1 MSHNQSGKVLRNM
14 ILQDY
19 LKSVEFIKVAEA
31 FKKMYPDDIH
41 MLSFLKCHYDI
52 LCHTEPIY
60 DENANSQECRISLYY
75 DEIINKTYLSA
86 YPLEG
91 DKWSASLCKEVII
104 EPEVIATKEEI
115 VACCLWHTSFYGYTE
130 EQLVETAKDFSVY
143 RDKTEL
149 EISQFELDN
158 SLAELKRIGC
168 ETISLPS
175 YESVKG
181 IVKRRANRTYAN
193 WKRKHINKRVRNRL
207 FRKEFLKTA
216 YYQYLNS
223 IARFIIDIWT
233 PDAENL
239 TLEEICKIS
248 GSKRFAS
255 YSYNSYSYGK
265 CDGFDYLKELIFN
278 FNGFDKD
285 YIFSNVTICLI
296 KPFNNLNLSALEK
309 DLCQAIYSLCPHGI
323 NKTVVKSN
331 AILGEETKIIVGF
344 YDLR

>member
-1 MSHNQSGKVLRNM
+1 M

-19 LKSVEFIKVAEA
+19 LKSVEFIKVAGA
-31 FKKMYPDDIH
+31 FKKMYPDDFH
-41 MLSFLKCHYDI
+41 MLPYLKCHYDI
-52 LCHTEPIY
+52 LCHIEPQY
-60 DENANSQECRISLYY
+60 DENANSQECRISLYN
-75 DEIINKTYLSA
+75 DKIVNKTYLSA

-91 DKWSASLCKEVII
+91 DKWSASLCKEMII
-104 EPEVIATKEEI
+104 EPEVNATKEEI
-115 VACCLWHTSFYGYTE
+115 VACCLWHTSFYGYTD
-130 EQLVETAKDFSVY
+130 EQLAETAKDFSVY

-158 SLAELKRIGC
+158 SLAELKRIGY
-168 ETISLPS
+168 ENISLPS
-175 YESVKG
+175 YEAVKR
-181 IVKRRANRTYAN
+181 IVKRRTNHTYKN
-193 WKRKHINKRVRNRL
+193 WKRKHINKRVRNHL
-207 FRKEFLKTA
+207 FRKEFLKIS

-239 TLEEICKIS
+239 TLEKICKIS

-265 CDGFDYLKELIFN
+265 CDSSDYLKELIFN

-296 KPFNNLNLSALEK
+296 KPINNPNLSDKEK
-309 DLCQAIYSLCPHGI
+309 DLCQAIYSLCPYGT
-323 NKTVVKSN
+323 NKTVVKSDIN
-331 AILGEETKIIVGF
+331 LGVETKILVGF
-344 YDLR
+344 YD

>member
-1 MSHNQSGKVLRNM
+1 M

-19 LKSVEFIKVAEA
+19 IKSVEFIKVAGA
-31 FKKMYPDDIH
+31 FKKMYPDDFH
-41 MLSFLKCHYDI
+41 MLPYLKCHYDI
-52 LCHTEPIY
+52 LCHTEPVY
-60 DENANSQECRISLYY
+60 DENTNSQECRISLYY
-75 DEIINKTYLSA
+75 DELVNKTYLSA

-104 EPEVIATKEEI
+104 DPEVIATKEEI

-130 EQLVETAKDFSVY
+130 EQLAETAKDFSVY

-149 EISQFELDN
+149 EFSQFELDN
-158 SLAELKRIGC
+158 SLAELKRIGY
-168 ETISLPS
+168 ENISLPS
-175 YESVKG
+175 YEVVKR
-181 IVKRRANRTYAN
+181 IVKKRANHTYNN

-207 FRKEFLKTA
+207 FRKEFLKIS

-265 CDGFDYLKELIFN
+265 CDGSDYLKELIFN
-278 FNGFDKD
+278 FNGFNKD

-296 KPFNNLNLSALEK
+296 KPVDKLNLLDKEK
-309 DLCQAIYSLCPHGI
+309 DLCQTIYLLCPHGI
-323 NKTVVKSN
+323 NKTVVKSDIN
-331 AILGEETKIIVGF
+331 LIRESKIIVGF
-344 YDLR
+344 YE

>member
-1 MSHNQSGKVLRNM
+1 M

-19 LKSVEFIKVAEA
+19 IKSVEFIKVAGA
-31 FKKMYPDDIH
+31 FKKMYPDDFH
-41 MLSFLKCHYDI
+41 MLPYLKCHYDI
-52 LCHTEPIY
+52 LCHTEPVY

-75 DEIINKTYLSA
+75 DELVNKTYLSA

-104 EPEVIATKEEI
+104 DPEVIATKEEI

-130 EQLVETAKDFSVY
+130 EQLAETAKDFSVY

-149 EISQFELDN
+149 EFSQFELDN
-158 SLAELKRIGC
+158 SLAELKRIGY
-168 ETISLPS
+168 ENISLPS
-175 YESVKG
+175 YEVVKR
-181 IVKRRANRTYAN
+181 IVKRRANHTYNN
-193 WKRKHINKRVRNRL
+193 WKRKHIKKQVRNRL
-207 FRKEFLKTA
+207 FRKEFLKIS

-239 TLEEICKIS
+239 TLEEICKIF

-265 CDGFDYLKELIFN
+265 CDDSDYLKELIFN
-278 FNGFDKD
+278 FNGFNKD

-296 KPFNNLNLSALEK
+296 KPVDKLNLLDKEK
-309 DLCQAIYSLCPHGI
+309 DLCQTIYLLCPHGI
-323 NKTVVKSN
+323 NKTVVKSDIN
-331 AILGEETKIIVGF
+331 LIRESKIVVGF
-344 YDLR
+344 YE

>member
-1 MSHNQSGKVLRNM
+1 M

-19 LKSVEFIKVAEA
+19 IKSVEFIKVAGA
-31 FKKMYPDDIH
+31 FKKMYPDDFH
-41 MLSFLKCHYDI
+41 MLPYLKCHYDI
-52 LCHTEPIY
+52 LCHTEPVY
-60 DENANSQECRISLYY
+60 DENTNSQECRISLYY
-75 DEIINKTYLSA
+75 DELVNKTYLSA

-104 EPEVIATKEEI
+104 DPEVIATKEEI

-130 EQLVETAKDFSVY
+130 EQLAETAKDFSVY

-149 EISQFELDN
+149 EFSQFELDN
-158 SLAELKRIGC
+158 SLAELKRIGY
-168 ETISLPS
+168 ENISLPS
-175 YESVKG
+175 YEVVKR
-181 IVKRRANRTYAN
+181 IVKRRANHTYNN

-207 FRKEFLKTA
+207 FRKEFLKIS

-265 CDGFDYLKELIFN
+265 CDGSDYLKELIFN
-278 FNGFDKD
+278 FNGFNKD

-296 KPFNNLNLSALEK
+296 KPVDKLNLSDKEK
-309 DLCQAIYSLCPHGI
+309 TLCKVIYSLCPNGI
-323 NKTVVKSN
+323 NKTVVKADINLIRES
-331 AILGEETKIIVGF
+331 KIIVGF
-344 YDLR
+344 YE

>member
-1 MSHNQSGKVLRNM
+1 M

-19 LKSVEFIKVAEA
+19 IKSVEFIKVAGA
-31 FKKMYPDDIH
+31 FKKMYPDDFH
-41 MLSFLKCHYDI
+41 MLPYLKCHYDI
-52 LCHTEPIY
+52 LCHTEPVY

-75 DEIINKTYLSA
+75 DELVNKTYLSA

-104 EPEVIATKEEI
+104 DPEVIATKEEI

-130 EQLVETAKDFSVY
+130 EQLAETAKDFSVY

-149 EISQFELDN
+149 EFSQFELDN
-158 SLAELKRIGC
+158 SLAELKRIGY
-168 ETISLPS
+168 ENISLPS
-175 YESVKG
+175 YEVVKR
-181 IVKRRANRTYAN
+181 IVKRRANHTYNN

-207 FRKEFLKTA
+207 FRKEFLKIS

-265 CDGFDYLKELIFN
+265 CDGSDYLKELIFN
-278 FNGFDKD
+278 FNGFNKD

-296 KPFNNLNLSALEK
+296 KPVDKLNLLDKEK
-309 DLCQAIYSLCPHGI
+309 DLCQTIYLLCPHGI
-323 NKTVVKSN
+323 NKTVVKSDIN
-331 AILGEETKIIVGF
+331 LIRESKIVVGF
-344 YDLR
+344 YE

>member
-1 MSHNQSGKVLRNM
+1 M

-19 LKSVEFIKVAEA
+19 IKSVEFIKVASA
-31 FKKMYPDDIH
+31 FKKMYPDDFH
-41 MLSFLKCHYDI
+41 MLPYLKCHYDI
-52 LCHTEPIY
+52 LCHTEPVY

-75 DEIINKTYLSA
+75 DELVNKTYLSA

-104 EPEVIATKEEI
+104 EPEIIATKEEI

-130 EQLVETAKDFSVY
+130 EQLAETAKDFSVY

-149 EISQFELDN
+149 EFSQFELDN
-158 SLAELKRIGC
+158 SLAELKRIGY
-168 ETISLPS
+168 ENISLPS
-175 YESVKG
+175 YEVVKR
-181 IVKRRANRTYAN
+181 IVKRRANHTYNN

-207 FRKEFLKTA
+207 FRKEFLKIS

-239 TLEEICKIS
+239 TLEEICKIF

-265 CDGFDYLKELIFN
+265 CDDSDYLKELIFN
-278 FNGFDKD
+278 FNGFNKD

-296 KPFNNLNLSALEK
+296 KPVDKLNLSDKEK
-309 DLCQAIYSLCPHGI
+309 TLCKVIYSLCPNGI
-323 NKTVVKSN
+323 NKTVVKADINLIRES
-331 AILGEETKIIVGF
+331 KIIVGF
-344 YDLR
+344 YE

>member
-1 MSHNQSGKVLRNM
+1 M

-19 LKSVEFIKVAEA
+19 LKSVEFMKVAEV
-31 FKKMYPDDIH
+31 FKKMYPDDIQ
-41 MLSFLKCHYDI
+41 MLPYLKCHYDI
-52 LCHTEPIY
+52 LCHLEPVY

-75 DEIINKTYLSA
+75 DEIVNKTYLSA

-91 DKWSASLCKEVII
+91 DKWSASLCKEMII

-130 EQLVETAKDFSVY
+130 EQLAETAKDFSVY
-143 RDKTEL
+143 RDKTDL
-149 EISQFELDN
+149 EISQFELNN
-158 SLAELKRIGC
+158 SLDELKRIGY
-168 ETISLPS
+168 ENISLPS
-175 YESVKG
+175 YEVVKR
-181 IVKRRANRTYAN
+181 IVKRRANHTYYN
-193 WKRKHINKRVRNRL
+193 WKRKHINKRVRNHL
-207 FRKEFLKTA
+207 FRKEFLKIS

-239 TLEEICKIS
+239 TLEKICKIS

-265 CDGFDYLKELIFN
+265 CDCSDYLKELIFN

-296 KPFNNLNLSALEK
+296 KPVNNPKLSDKEK
-309 DLCQAIYSLCPHGI
+309 DLCKAIYSLCPHGI
-323 NKTVVKSN
+323 NKTVVKSDAN
-331 AILGEETKIIVGF
+331 LGVETKIIVGF
-344 YDLR
+344 YDL